1 MKITTWIVKAILG
14 FIKGYGGLFIFT
26 LALVYVIV
34 AGLAIAII
42 LISDKKIEKMYKN
55 DKESYS
61 KTQPVTNEEVLN
73 NEEADVK

>member
-1 MKITTWIVKAILG
+1 MKIKTWVVKAILG

-26 LALVYVIV
+26 LGLVYVIV

-42 LISDKKIEKMYKN
+42 LISDKKIEKIYKSN
-55 DKESYS
+55 NEKYS
-61 KTQPVTNEEVLN
+61 KPQPVTNEEVLN